1 MKAERKWVLLRL
13 CFTTLFLF
21 AVWLLFTA
29 GIGWFS
35 LVSGFLGSLM
45 IAALTYGI
53 FIPYHQA
60 NIHFFLPNPFALVA
74 YLFVLV
80 FLIYQS
86 SFKMLIAVITGK
98 TNPRIVHFRTHLRS
112 DLSRMT
118 LANSITLTPGT
129 ITLDLNDD
137 HLTIH
142 WLFSTT
148 THAKAA
154 GESVKGRI
162 ERIIAKVWL

>member
-1 MKAERKWVLLRL
+1 MKAEQKWVLVRI

-21 AVWLLFTA
+21 AVWILFTA
-29 GIGWFS
+29 DIGWFS

-60 NIHFFLPNPFALVA
+60 NLHFFLPNPFALVW
-74 YLFVLV
+74 YLITMVY
-80 FLIYQS
+80 FLYLA

-98 TNPRIVHFRTHLRS
+98 TNPRIVHFRTHLCS

-154 GESVKGRI
+154 GEEVKGKI
-162 ERIIAKVWL
+162 ERIIGKVWL